1 MMEQRR
7 HSWSGWHITRAGWL
21 LGVALVVLVVLAI
34 VDPSKG
40 VYFALTFVIL
50 GWAWAL
56 GQSFPTSR
64 LRGMSRGDLSDVDVG
79 DQAERECNRRHGI
92 RP

>member
-1 MMEQRR
+1 MEQRR
-7 HSWSGWHITRAGWL
+7 HWWSGWHVTPAGWF
-21 LGVALVVLVVLAI
+21 LGVALIVLVVLAI

-56 GQSFPTSR
+56 GQSFPSGE
-64 LRGMSRGDLSDVDVG
+64 LRGMNRADPSDLDRGA
-79 DQAERECNRRHGI
+79 QAEREYSRRHDI